1 MITKG
6 DKILF
11 FSIVL
16 LSLIMFTAFQVY
28 GFANGKTYLLIEV
41 NRKLYQKVLLGRDGP
56 NLTIQVPVITGENV
70 VEVDA
75 DRVRMLYAECPDGDC
90 LRQGWISR
98 PGQMIVCLP
107 NKMVIAIQSDK
118 YISDDIDDVT
128 F

>member
-1 MITKG
+1 MITKA

-16 LSLIMFTAFQVY
+16 LSLIIFAAFQVY
-28 GFANGKTYLLIEV
+28 GFTDGRIYLLIELNGKV
-41 NRKLYQKVLLGRDGP
+41 YQKVSLGRDGP
-56 NLTIQVPVITGENV
+56 NLKIPVPVSTGENV
-70 VEVDA
+70 VEVDG

-98 PGQMIVCLP
+98 PGQMVVCLP
-107 NKMVIAIQSDK
+107 NKMVVKIQSDR
-118 YISDDIDDVT
+118 YINDDVDEVT